1 MNKPANGYEE
11 FAADFLRVR
20 GNTADRGM
28 GVEQVRDW
36 ARRLPERATV
46 LDLGCGSGL
55 PLTKVLLE
63 EGHAVF
69 GVDASPTLVAAFR
82 RHLPG
87 VPVACEPVE
96 TSAFHQ
102 QRYDGVLA
110 WGFIFLLP
118 IGTQL
123 TTLRH
128 IARVLV
134 PGGRLLFTA
143 PAPCCTWRDAL
154 TGEESNSLGAVTYR
168 KQLEES
174 GVMVVREYEDEGENH
189 YFEAIRQVPPSLE
202 G

>member
-1 MNKPANGYEE
+1 VNKPANGYEE

-20 GNTADRGM
+20 GNTADCGM

-55 PLTKVLLE
+55 PLTKVLVE

-82 RHLPG
+82 QHLPG

-96 TSAFHQ
+96 TSTFHRQ
-102 QRYDGVLA
+102 MYDGVLA

-134 PGGRLLFTA
+134 PGGRFLFTA

-174 GVMVVREYEDEGENH
+174 GVRVVRECEDEGENH
-189 YFEAIRQVPPSLE
+189 YYECVKDA

>member
-11 FAADFLRVR
+11 FAADYLRLR
-20 GNTADRGM
+20 GDTADRGM
-28 GVEQVRDW
+28 GVTEVRDW
-36 ARRLPERATV
+36 ARGLPARATV

-55 PLTKVLLE
+55 PLTRVLVE

-96 TSAFHQ
+96 TSCFHQ
-102 QRYDGVLA
+102 QAYDGVLA

-123 TTLRH
+123 TVLRH
-128 IARVLV
+128 IGRVLV

-154 TGEESNSLGAVTYR
+154 TGEESNSLGAVNYR
-168 KQLEES
+168 RQLAES
-174 GVMVVREYEDEGENH
+174 GVTVRREYEDEGGNH
-189 YFEAIRQVPPSLE
+189 YYECVKVPA
-202 G
+202 